1 MQTFLCSDS
10 VVILKSRCL
19 AAFYDVTG
27 AVFYN
32 VTAAMFLD
40 ITAVVFEDVTLT
52 LYYAVRGFSCRVTQT
67 HFQQECLNYPL
78 MFEDSLMK
86 RWNFGWIMN
95 IKGLLLWNVTM
106 GLQLWGPLIHNLVYL
121 CLFEFKCQR
130 TVTYSTLY
138 YPLLITH
145 NVIN

>member
-1 MQTFLCSDS
+1 MHRFSSISISKYCKHFFVQTQLSYFK
-10 VVILKSRCL
+10 KSKCL
-19 AAFYDVTG
+19 AAFYDATG

-86 RWNFGWIMN
+86 RWNFG
-95 IKGLLLWNVTM
+95 
-106 GLQLWGPLIHNLVYL
+106 
-121 CLFEFKCQR
+121 
-130 TVTYSTLY
+130 
-138 YPLLITH
+138 
-145 NVIN
+145 